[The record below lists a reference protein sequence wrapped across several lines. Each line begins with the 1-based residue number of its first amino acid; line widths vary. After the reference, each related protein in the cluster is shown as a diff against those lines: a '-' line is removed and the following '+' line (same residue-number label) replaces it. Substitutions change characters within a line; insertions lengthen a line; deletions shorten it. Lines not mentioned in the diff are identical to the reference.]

1 MIGAWVFGVLAD
13 MYGRKKIWFITT
25 VGCILTGLGYGLSTG
40 FFMFAL
46 FRFLFGVM
54 TQAIT
59 VAGFALLL
67 ELVGASMRSF
77 AATLTQAFFSV
88 GLCFLV
94 LLAYFI
100 RSWRILCVVIS
111 LLGLGF
117 LTLWKYVTS
126 IIYKA
131 SMNVYILLLI
141 ARVIPESP
149 RWLLVQGRED
159 QARAVLEKIAS
170 GNGRQ
175 MISNKLKK
183 PASQT
188 SDNSVSTL
196 DLFKGE
202 AIRRRTL
209 ILLVAW

>member
-1 MIGAWVFGVLAD
+1 MFLPHLLYIQWELICNRSSYPNLSQSGYFLGLMIGAWVFGVLAD

-117 LTLWKYVTS
+117 LTLWK
-126 IIYKA
+126 
-131 SMNVYILLLI
+131 
-141 ARVIPESP
+141 
-149 RWLLVQGRED
+149 
-159 QARAVLEKIAS
+159 
-170 GNGRQ
+170 
-175 MISNKLKK
+175 
-183 PASQT
+183 
-188 SDNSVSTL
+188 
-196 DLFKGE
+196 
-202 AIRRRTL
+202 
-209 ILLVAW
+209 